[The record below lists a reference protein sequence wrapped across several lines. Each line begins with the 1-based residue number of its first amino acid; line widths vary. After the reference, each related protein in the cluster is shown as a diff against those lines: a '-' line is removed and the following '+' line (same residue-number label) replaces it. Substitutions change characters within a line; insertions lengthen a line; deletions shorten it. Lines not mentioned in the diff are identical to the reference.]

1 FNSIKVKDE
10 KKEAEKE
17 KLKAEKEKIKSESLK
32 INVETLIAL
41 NQELKD
47 DSMTNILKKLAEK
60 LKDSILEDLSLDED

>member
-1 FNSIKVKDE
+1 M
-10 KKEAEKE
+10 
-17 KLKAEKEKIKSESLK
+17 KAEKEKIKSESLK